1 MYADFSTEL
10 ALVWSFDI
18 WIQNLR
24 FFSAFYLDGSLLL
37 LFLSML
43 LSIFGISNGFYISR
57 HLAVQEY
64 DDVDDET
71 MMKNGPAVCV
81 VGAGEAKLPPP
92 PGLSGPDGKA
102 KLPPPPG
109 LSGPDGKA
117 KLPPPPGLSGPD
129 GKAKLPPPPGLSG
142 PDGKAKLAP
151 PPGIKLPAPPGL
163 NPILPAA
170 SNGRKPGQ
178 FASATE

>member
-1 MYADFSTEL
+1 M
-10 ALVWSFDI
+10 
-18 WIQNLR
+18 
-24 FFSAFYLDGSLLL
+24 
-37 LFLSML
+37 LS
-43 LSIFGISNGFYISR
+43 SIFGIANSFYISR
-57 HLAVQEY
+57 HLAVEEY

-71 MMKNGPAVCV
+71 MMKNGPVVCECV
-81 VGAGEAKLPPP
+81 VGAGEARLPPP

-102 KLPPPPG
+102 KLP
-109 LSGPDGKA
+109 
-117 KLPPPPGLSGPD
+117 
-129 GKAKLPPPPGLSG
+129 
-142 PDGKAKLAP
+142 P

>member
-1 MYADFSTEL
+1 MNAHFLIEVLILFDMWNQEL
-10 ALVWSFDI
+10 
-18 WIQNLR
+18 R
-24 FFSAFYLDGSLLL
+24 YFSALYLDGSLLSL
-37 LFLSML
+37 SLSML
-43 LSIFGISNGFYISR
+43 SSIFGIANSFYISR

-71 MMKNGPAVCV
+71 MIKNTPAVCV
-81 VGAGEAKLPPP
+81 VGAGEARLPPP
-92 PGLSGPDGKA
+92 PGLSRPDGKA
-102 KLPPPPG
+102 KLP
-109 LSGPDGKA
+109 
-117 KLPPPPGLSGPD
+117 
-129 GKAKLPPPPGLSG
+129 
-142 PDGKAKLAP
+142 P

>member
-1 MYADFSTEL
+1 MNAHILIEVL
-10 ALVWSFDI
+10 LLFDI
-18 WIQNLR
+18 WNQDLR
-24 FFSAFYLDGSLLL
+24 YFSALYLDGSLLSL
-37 LFLSML
+37 SLSML
-43 LSIFGISNGFYISR
+43 SSIFGIANSFYISR

-71 MMKNGPAVCV
+71 MIKNTPAVCV

-92 PGLSGPDGKA
+92 PGLPGADGKA

-117 KLPPPPGLSGPD
+117 KLP
-129 GKAKLPPPPGLSG
+129 
-142 PDGKAKLAP
+142 P

>member
-1 MYADFSTEL
+1 M
-10 ALVWSFDI
+10 
-18 WIQNLR
+18 
-24 FFSAFYLDGSLLL
+24 
-37 LFLSML
+37 LS
-43 LSIFGISNGFYISR
+43 SIFGIANSFYISR

-71 MMKNGPAVCV
+71 MIKNTPAVCV
-81 VGAGEAKLPPP
+81 VGAGEARLPPP
-92 PGLSGPDGKA
+92 PGLSGADGKA

-117 KLPPPPGLSGPD
+117 KLP
-129 GKAKLPPPPGLSG
+129 
-142 PDGKAKLAP
+142 P